1 MLDSPTLELDDSD
14 DDSLVEVQNTEAS
27 RLHTG
32 ELYHVSNTFDLRL
45 VPSIRPRDDVPKD
58 TWTVLRTRSKYYF
71 PVLQWLPS
79 YSFNLFTGDLLA
91 GLTLSCL
98 MIPQALSYATALCK
112 LEAVHGLYAIA
123 FPAITYALFGMS
135 R

>member
-1 MLDSPTLELDDSD
+1 MYQYSSMYP
-14 DDSLVEVQNTEAS
+14 
-27 RLHTG
+27 
-32 ELYHVSNTFDLRL
+32 L
-45 VPSIRPRDDVPKD
+45 VPSIRPRDEAPKD
-58 TWTVLRTRSKYYF
+58 FWTTFRTRAKYYF
-71 PVLQWLPS
+71 PVLQWMPT